1 MVKLGVLGLND
12 GYNNEDWY
20 IKNFD
25 YKNVKDHIIDF
36 SQFNLISK
44 DELFNVIGTIIQPDD
59 SCMMNITD
67 LYYDKDYV
75 LQSLG

>member
-75 LQSLG
+75 